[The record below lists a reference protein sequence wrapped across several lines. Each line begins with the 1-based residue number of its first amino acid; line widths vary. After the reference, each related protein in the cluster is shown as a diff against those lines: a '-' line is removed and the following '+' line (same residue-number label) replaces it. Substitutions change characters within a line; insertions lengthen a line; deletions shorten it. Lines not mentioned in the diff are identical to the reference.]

1 MRFKNSPQLPG
12 AGKARAW
19 HHHGSDT
26 PTSPRAVL
34 HHTDANLCTILH
46 TTVVMSL
53 FQSTIVQR
61 IVFAETIESGKFGNF
76 HMGSFRIL

>member
-1 MRFKNSPQLPG
+1 V
-12 AGKARAW
+12 

-46 TTVVMSL
+46 TTVIKR
-53 FQSTIVQR
+53 F
-61 IVFAETIESGKFGNF
+61 GKIQN
-76 HMGSFRIL
+76 S